1 MAKDAVVR
9 GAGAGGGGAGG
20 GAAGRPPPPPTAA
33 APPEANELRRLS
45 TWTDPVSLNL
55 EKNLLPQLRATG
67 SSREEIKRN
76 SPAGAGLF

>member
-1 MAKDAVVR
+1 MAESGDAHDPR
-9 GAGAGGGGAGG
+9 
-20 GAAGRPPPPPTAA
+20 TAA